1 MLTSRTR
8 FLAVCASL
16 AGIGASAL
24 VAQRPPANP
33 VSTRHPAIEYATRPV
48 ADPVALLNQ
57 RILSG
62 ESPLTF
68 EPGQGYLRSVLRALR
83 IPAESQMLVY
93 SETSLQSEHITQK
106 TPRALYFSDTASVGW
121 VQGAETLELAA
132 WDPQQ
137 GMQFYQVD
145 QKPAER
151 PHFSRIQRCLECHE
165 GNLTSGVA
173 GMLTMSMLPLSDNPN
188 EYAQGWAVDQRTPY
202 EDRWGGWFVTGT
214 AVPSRHLGNVP
225 VYHVKKSGVRAAVAP
240 KLASASGTADTAPY
254 LSGYSDVVALLV
266 FNHQTSMTNLIV
278 RLNWETRVQDWNR
291 LHPPAPVR
299 QASQQD
305 DRDPVA
311 ETAAEL
317 VDHLLFIDEVPLP
330 SKVQGSSGFAE
341 AFAALGPKDTKGRS
355 LREFD
360 LTRRLMKYPCSY
372 LIYAPAF
379 DALPARAKTL
389 VYERLWTVLSG
400 KDADPAY
407 RRLTTA
413 DRQAVIE
420 ILRDTK
426 PGLPD
431 AFRQG

>member
-1 MLTSRTR
+1 MLTPRTR

-16 AGIGASAL
+16 AALSASAL

-48 ADPVALLNQ
+48 TDAVALLNQ
-57 RILSG
+57 RIVNG

-68 EPGQGYLRSVLRALR
+68 EPGQGYLKSVLRALQ
-83 IPAESQMLVY
+83 IPVESQMLVY

-106 TPRALYFSDTASVGW
+106 TPRALYFNDTASVGW
-121 VQGAETLELAA
+121 VQGADTLELAA

-151 PHFSRIQRCLECHE
+151 PHFNRTQRCLECHE
-165 GNLTSGVA
+165 GNLTSGIS
-173 GMLTMSMLPLSDNPN
+173 GMLTMSMLPLSDDPN
-188 EYAQGWAVDQRTPY
+188 EYAQGWAVDQKTPY
-202 EDRWGGWFVTGT
+202 EDRWGGWFVTGA
-214 AVPSRHLGNVP
+214 AVPARHLGNVP
-225 VYHVKKSGVRAAVAP
+225 VYHVKKGGVRAAVAP
-240 KLASASGTADTAPY
+240 KLASASGSADTTAY

-266 FNHQTSMTNLIV
+266 FNHQTYMTNLIT
-278 RLNWETRVQDWNR
+278 RLNWETRVQDWDR

-299 QASQQD
+299 QASLQD

-311 ETAAEL
+311 ATAAEL

-341 AFAALGPKDTKGRS
+341 AFATVGPKDAKGRS

-360 LTRRLMKYPCSY
+360 LAKRLMKYPCSY

-407 RRLTTA
+407 RRLTAA
-413 DRQAVIE
+413 DRQAIIE
-420 ILRDTK
+420 ILRETK

-431 AFRQG
+431 VFRQG

>member
-1 MLTSRTR
+1 MLTPRTR

-16 AGIGASAL
+16 AALSASAL

-48 ADPVALLNQ
+48 TDAVALLNQ
-57 RILSG
+57 RILNG

-68 EPGQGYLRSVLRALR
+68 EPGQGYLKSVLRALQ
-83 IPAESQMLVY
+83 IPVESQMLVY

-106 TPRALYFSDTASVGW
+106 TPRALYFNDTASVGW
-121 VQGAETLELAA
+121 VQGADTLELAA

-151 PHFSRIQRCLECHE
+151 PHFNRMQRCLECHE
-165 GNLTSGVA
+165 GNLTSGIS
-173 GMLTMSMLPLSDNPN
+173 GMLTMSMLPLSDDPN
-188 EYAQGWAVDQRTPY
+188 EYAQGWAVDQKTPY
-202 EDRWGGWFVTGT
+202 EDRWGGWFVTGA
-214 AVPSRHLGNVP
+214 AVPARHLGNVP
-225 VYHVKKSGVRAAVAP
+225 VYHVKKGGVRAAVAP
-240 KLASASGTADTAPY
+240 KLASASGAADTAAY

-266 FNHQTSMTNLIV
+266 FNHQTSMTNLIT
-278 RLNWETRVQDWNR
+278 RLNWETRVQDWDR

-299 QASQQD
+299 QASRQD

-311 ETAAEL
+311 ATAAEL

-341 AFAALGPKDTKGRS
+341 AFAAVGPKDAKGRS

-360 LTRRLMKYPCSY
+360 LAKRLMKYPCSY

-407 RRLTTA
+407 RRLTAA
-413 DRQAVIE
+413 DRQAIIE
-420 ILRDTK
+420 ILRETK

-431 AFRQG
+431 VFRQG